1 MSSPGMPPIDVVSI
15 RAVSYSED
23 RKNLLLALRSKYS
36 GERSYSVPVDCM
48 KTLIAD
54 LQRLGSGAPPSAAV
68 APTPAPAIPPQSPPL
83 AETKLV
89 NGSNGHSAGP
99 KPVQTPQQV
108 TARTPRRWML
118 GTGLPQHP
126 VVVLVF
132 DPQSQDQAAYVIAE
146 DAARNMSTG
155 LLQQAERLAQH
166 RSGPTPAA
174 PPKN

>member
-1 MSSPGMPPIDVVSI
+1 MPPIDVVSI

-23 RKNLLLALRSKYS
+23 RKSLTLALRSKYS

-48 KTLIAD
+48 KALIAD
-54 LQRLGSGAPPSAAV
+54 LQRLGSTSSAAV
-68 APTPAPAIPPQSPPL
+68 APTEPPPENLPL
-83 AETKLV
+83 AETKTV
-89 NGSNGHSAGP
+89 NGSTGHNGSEKSA
-99 KPVQTPQQV
+99 QTPNQV

-126 VVVLVF
+126 VVLLVF
-132 DPQSQDQAAYVIAE
+132 DPQTQDQAAYVIAE

-166 RSGPTPAA
+166 RSGSAPPAA
-174 PPKN
+174 PLGPKN